1 MTQTTGKRVA
11 LITGC
16 SEPSS
21 LGALLALELAKVH
34 DYRVFASAR
43 RVETLKGLA
52 AEGLDILELDV
63 TQADSIAAAVKS
75 IRRAAGRLDLLVN
88 NAGVAG
94 FSPLLD
100 TSIDALRAM
109 IEINT
114 IAPLALAQACVPLL
128 VRGAE
133 SGRDAV
139 IANVC
144 STAKDGLPFI
154 GAYGVSKVGAAGD
167 YKETMHSLTPRQA
180 AATTLSDTL
189 RREVADVGIKV
200 VTLEFGT
207 IKTQMSAGDKVF
219 ELAGTPTGLYKPTE
233 ELEAAT
239 KAMMLRNHSIA
250 PDAAS
255 VTRRVA
261 TALAADSPP
270 RKIWAGVPSF
280 ISRWVI
286 PLLATWLLDA
296 MLRRVMK
303 VREMV
308 RKPVVR

>member
-1 MTQTTGKRVA
+1 MTQTQATDKRVA

-16 SEPSS
+16 SEPTS

-34 DYRVFASAR
+34 GYRVFASAR

-63 TQADSIAAAVKS
+63 TKADSIEQATKT

-94 FSPLLD
+94 MSPLLD

-114 IAPLALAQACVPLL
+114 IAPLALVQAFTPLL
-128 VRGAE
+128 VRGSEAA
-133 SGRDAV
+133 GRDAV

-154 GAYGVSKVGAAGD
+154 GAYGISK
-167 YKETMHSLTPRQA
+167 S
-180 AATTLSDTL
+180 AATTLSDVL
-189 RREVADVGIKV
+189 RREVADLGIKV

-207 IKTQMSAGDKVF
+207 IKTQMSSGDKVF
-219 ELAGTPTGLYKPTE
+219 DLIADRPASGLYKDWDVV
-233 ELEAAT
+233 EAT
-239 KAMMLRNHSIA
+239 VKGQMLRSHGLA
-250 PDAAS
+250 PQATT

-261 TALAADSPP
+261 AALATSPP

-280 ISRWVI
+280 MSRWII
-286 PLLATWLLDA
+286 PLLATWFLDFVF
-296 MLRRVMK
+296 RRIMK

-308 RKPVVR
+308 RKPVVRGE